1 MSKFDL
7 NLLASLD
14 ALLREKNV
22 TVAAEKL
29 GVSQPTMSGMLNRLR
44 EHLNDPLLVRV
55 GRSFELTP
63 RARELAD
70 QLRQTILI
78 VDTLVASKANFDL
91 AKTERHL
98 RIMASD
104 ASLLLVAPYIFRAAA
119 LAAPGL
125 TFEVVPVDSPVQGVY
140 QGDVDL
146 CLTGDTVGEVEGGA
160 ASVLRT
166 KILAWETSVG
176 IVDRAHPLDGDVSF
190 DQFLSY
196 PYVAASFPGIL
207 RTAEDNIM
215 VGLSRQHPPRIRVP
229 SFLAIGAVVSGTQ
242 MIGIMP
248 SRMIPLLPPL
258 WNLKT
263 INLPMEFTRI
273 SLRALWHCC
282 HDDDPVHQWLRATAV
297 AASAELMTTRAT
309 TAEER

>member
-1 MSKFDL
+1 MSRFDL

-14 ALLREKNV
+14 VLLREKNV

-44 EHLNDPLLVRV
+44 EHLNDQLLVRV

-70 QLRQTILI
+70 RLRQTILV
-78 VDTLVASKANFDL
+78 VDALVSSKGNFDL
-91 AKTERHL
+91 AKAERHV

-104 ASLLLVAPYIFRAAA
+104 ASLLLVIPYIFRCAAKV
-119 LAAPGL
+119 APGL
-125 TFEVVPVDSPVQGVY
+125 TFEVVPVDNPVQQVY
-140 QGDVDL
+140 HGTIDL
-146 CLTGDTVGEVEGGA
+146 CLTGDTVAEIDGGA

-166 KILAWETSVG
+166 KTFAWEDSVG
-176 IVDRAHPLDGDVSF
+176 IVDRSHPLDGRVTLE
-190 DQFLSY
+190 QFLAY

-215 VGLSRQHPPRIRVP
+215 VGLSMRHPPRIRVP
-229 SFLAIGAVVSGTQ
+229 SFLAIGAVVSGTE

-248 SRMIPLLPPL
+248 ARMVPLLPTV
-258 WNLKT
+258 WNLKAIT
-263 INLPMEFTRI
+263 LPSDFTRV

-282 HDDDPVHQWLRATAV
+282 HDDDPIHQWLRATTM
-297 AASAELMTTRAT
+297 AACAEALPA
-309 TAEER
+309 A

>member
-1 MSKFDL
+1 MSRFDL

-29 GVSQPTMSGMLNRLR
+29 NVSQPTMSGMLNRLR
-44 EHLNDPLLVRV
+44 AQFNDPLLVRV

-63 RARELAD
+63 RAKELAD

-78 VDTLVASKANFDL
+78 VDTLAASKANFDL
-91 AKTERHL
+91 SRAQRHL

-104 ASLLLVAPYIFRAAA
+104 ASLLLVVPYIFRCAATV
-119 LAAPGL
+119 APGL
-125 TFEVVPVDSPVQGVY
+125 TFEVVPIDSPVQQVY
-140 QGDVDL
+140 HGHIDL
-146 CLTGDTVGEVEGGA
+146 CFTGDTVAEVEGGA
-160 ASVLRT
+160 ASVLCIKT
-166 KILAWETSVG
+166 LAWVHSVG
-176 IVDRAHPLDGDVSF
+176 VVDRSHPLDGDVTL

-215 VGLSRQHPPRIRVP
+215 VGLSRLHPPRIRVP

-242 MIGIMP
+242 MIGVMP
-248 SRMIPLLPPL
+248 ERIIPLLPTV

-263 INLPMEFTRI
+263 INLPVEFTRI
-273 SLRALWHCC
+273 ALRALWHSC
-282 HDDDPVHQWLRATAV
+282 HDDDPVHQWLRSTAM
-297 AASAELMTTRAT
+297 AACAQVSPTS
-309 TAEER
+309 